1 MRIYLNG
8 ELVPTHCQNLLELVE
23 QFGLD
28 KKRFAIEHNSR
39 IITKSR
45 LEETTLSEYDRIE
58 IINAVGGG

>member
-8 ELVPTHCQNLLELVE
+8 ELVPTHCQNLLELVK

-28 KKRFAIEHNSR
+28 SKRFAIEHNSR